1 MFDPAG
7 ATAAFTPSD
16 LDPEHPRQ
24 PLYPYHGLVP
34 IGRGSVRR
42 LVGALPR
49 YDPRPPLYVRREHA
63 VAEHIIATV
72 ERDDTIH
79 PAHLAAL
86 RRATPA
92 EKLAAVA
99 SLYQAGIQ
107 LRVAGLRMTHP
118 DWTDERRELEARQ
131 SLRRAGT

>member
-1 MFDPAG
+1 M
-7 ATAAFTPSD
+7 
-16 LDPEHPRQ
+16 
-24 PLYPYHGLVP
+24 
-34 IGRGSVRR
+34 
-42 LVGALPR
+42 
-49 YDPRPPLYVRREHA
+49 
-63 VAEHIIATV
+63 
-72 ERDDTIH
+72 ERDDAIH

-99 SLYQAGIQ
+99 ALYRAGIQ

-118 DWTDERRELEARQ
+118 DWTDERREREARQ

>member
-1 MFDPAG
+1 
-7 ATAAFTPSD
+7 
-16 LDPEHPRQ
+16 
-24 PLYPYHGLVP
+24 
-34 IGRGSVRR
+34 
-42 LVGALPR
+42 
-49 YDPRPPLYVRREHA
+49 
-63 VAEHIIATV
+63 V

-107 LRVAGLRMTHP
+107 LRVAGLRMTRP